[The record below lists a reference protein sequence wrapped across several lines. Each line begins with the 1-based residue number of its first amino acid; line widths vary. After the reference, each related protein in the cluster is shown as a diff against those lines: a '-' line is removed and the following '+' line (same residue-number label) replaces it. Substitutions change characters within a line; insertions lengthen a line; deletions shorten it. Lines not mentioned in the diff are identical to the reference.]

1 MKIKTIN
8 IINGKILGG
17 DSISFNTKSEYED
30 YINAM
35 IDYLAD
41 QELDIEFNHE
51 AFSTNETDVKEN
63 KISLFS
69 SSRFK
74 SIVTDNCIAWKE
86 AGVITINILEDIPI
100 NIGSST
106 KTSEPQYLR
115 DRNQEIKMMT
125 ESITP
130 VKGKGNTTQY

>member
-35 IDYLAD
+35 IDYVAD
-41 QELDIEFNHE
+41 R
-51 AFSTNETDVKEN
+51 
-63 KISLFS
+63 SLFS
-69 SSRFK
+69 SSKFK
-74 SIVTDNCIAWKE
+74 SLVMDNCIAWKE
-86 AGVITINILEDIPI
+86 AGVITINILEYIPI

-106 KTSEPQYLR
+106 KTGSTQYLR
-115 DRNQEIKMMT
+115 DRNQERKMMT
-125 ESITP
+125 DSITP
-130 VKGKGNTTQY
+130 VKGKSNTTQY